1 MDISVGE
8 CQPTPVFLPEESH
21 GQRRLAGDNPWG
33 HEELDTTEQL
43 NTHSWQGAQSNWCVT
58 SSQSELTTDREVEFT
73 TCWDS
78 FKKVSNWFQTSPK
91 EPWVRPTAWAKLLEV
106 PHGGDSACIGYL
118 EL

>member
-21 GQRRLAGDNPWG
+21 GQRRLAGDSPWG

-43 NTHSWQGAQSNWCVT
+43 NTHSWQGAQSNWHVI

-73 TCWDS
+73 ACWDS
-78 FKKVSNWFQTSPK
+78 FKKHLTGFKPLQKS
-91 EPWVRPTAWAKLLEV
+91 
-106 PHGGDSACIGYL
+106 HG
-118 EL
+118 